1 MCGGASSIFQAS
13 WSALIS
19 LQYLGLSHLLS
30 PTLLTKVS
38 CRLIGTF
45 IRGQPLSSSFLGSRN
60 IFPRNP
66 HFSSCAQDAPEIRT
80 HLLLLVGSFSL
91 PLVRLIKIIHNE
103 PFSSKASQRH
113 TPHRPIGTY
122 DMDVDG
128 RGAPTKAMFTLVFGF
143 LHDQLRNSV

>member
-19 LQYLGLSHLLS
+19 LQYLDLSHLLS

-91 PLVRLIKIIHNE
+91 PLVRLIK
-103 PFSSKASQRH
+103 SSTMSHFLR
-113 TPHRPIGTY
+113 RPVNGILRIGQLALMIWMST
-122 DMDVDG
+122 DVALQLKPCLHWCLDF
-128 RGAPTKAMFTLVFGF
+128 FTI
-143 LHDQLRNSV
+143 N